1 MSHEPDGWKPTRKP
15 YFRVFGNQTFCNV
28 NLLQRVPADHNE
40 VAITEGIFFVYLTL
54 QVAFTKSFPSA
65 ELSAQGTYTDLHK
78 VRFNYDRKANHALPK
93 ESADFSIPESGNI
106 NMHRHIVMQWYGRD
120 IVPPAITHNY
130 REI

>member
-1 MSHEPDGWKPTRKP
+1 MSHELDGWKPTRKP

-54 QVAFTKSFPSA
+54 QVAFTKSLPSA

-78 VRFNYDRKANHALPK
+78 VRFQLSQKNQPCVTKRTLRLFHP
-93 ESADFSIPESGNI
+93 
-106 NMHRHIVMQWYGRD
+106 
-120 IVPPAITHNY
+120 
-130 REI
+130 